1 MFNFTLSYFIPGL
14 LLGVFIIATFVT
26 GAARYY
32 ALRRGLYDVPN
43 ARSAHRL
50 PTPRGGGLGIAAAFF
65 ISLIFLERT
74 GALSA
79 HVAYALL
86 GGGALVALIGW
97 RDDHGHVAARWRILV
112 HTVAAGWALFWLGG
126 LDTFPGL
133 NVELGMLGAVLGVV
147 GIVWLTNLYNFMDGI
162 DGLAGA
168 QALCAGLGGAALLWW
183 GGAPELALVGF
194 SLAAASAGFLIWN
207 WPPAKIFMGDVG
219 SGLLGFSFAV
229 LALAGE
235 KSGALPL
242 LGWIVLLAVFV
253 LDASFT
259 LLRRMVHGEPW
270 LHAHNTHAYQ
280 RLVQLGYS
288 HLRVTRWVLALNIM
302 ILWPLMGWLWY
313 HPDAALWVVLV
324 TCVAGWLLWA
334 WIQRK
339 FAHATGMQAR

>member
-1 MFNFTLSYFIPGL
+1 M
-14 LLGVFIIATFVT
+14 IAALVT

-65 ISLIFLERT
+65 ISIVLLERT
-74 GALSA
+74 SLLSA

-112 HTVAAGWALFWLGG
+112 HCIAAGWALFWLGG
-126 LDTFPGL
+126 LDILSGL
-133 NVELGMLGAVLGVV
+133 DFELGAAGAALSIL

-168 QALCAGLGGAALLWW
+168 QALCAGMGGAVLLWW
-183 GGAPELALVGF
+183 GGAPGLALTSF
-194 SLAAASAGFLIWN
+194 SLAAAAAGFLLWN

-242 LGWIVLLAVFV
+242 LGWMVLLAVFI

-259 LLRRMVHGEPW
+259 LLRRMARGEPW

-280 RLVQLGYS
+280 RLVRLGYS
-288 HLRVTRWVLALNIM
+288 HLYVTCWVVALNIVV
-302 ILWPLMGWLWY
+302 LWPLAWWLWRR
-313 HPDAALWVVLV
+313 PGIAFGIVLI
-324 TCVAGWLLWA
+324 TGFAGWLLWTHV
-334 WIQRK
+334 QQK
-339 FAHATGMQAR
+339 FARTAAARTH